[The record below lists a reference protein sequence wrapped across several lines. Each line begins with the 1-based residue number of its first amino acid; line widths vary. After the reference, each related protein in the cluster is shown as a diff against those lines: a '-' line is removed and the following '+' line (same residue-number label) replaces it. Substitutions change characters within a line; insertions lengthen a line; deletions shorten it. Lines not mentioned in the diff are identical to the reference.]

1 MRTSCADCSKLDGCD
16 EDSRKSPCKSPCKS
30 PYKSPY
36 KSPQGGSSIAL
47 LVYRYEETQS
57 GWNNKPET
65 HETPEIRRLKL
76 DIERASQ
83 DPAMGL
89 PEEFEP

>member
-16 EDSRKSPCKSPCKS
+16 EDSRESPRKSPCKSPR
-30 PYKSPY
+30 

-47 LVYRYEETQS
+47 LVYRHEEIHS
-57 GWNNKPET
+57 GWNNNPEAYKAR
-65 HETPEIRRLKL
+65 EIRRLRL
-76 DIERASQ
+76 EIERASQ

>member
-16 EDSRKSPCKSPCKS
+16 EDSRKSPC
-30 PYKSPY
+30 KSPY

-57 GWNNKPET
+57 GWNNNPEAHKT
-65 HETPEIRRLKL
+65 REIRRLRL
-76 DIERASQ
+76 EIERASQ
-83 DPAMGL
+83 DPAVGV

>member
-1 MRTSCADCSKLDGCD
+1 MRTSCADCSTLDGCD
-16 EDSRKSPCKSPCKS
+16 EDSRESPRKSPC
-30 PYKSPY
+30 

-47 LVYRYEETQS
+47 LVYRYEEIQS
-57 GWNNKPET
+57 GWNNNPEAYKAR
-65 HETPEIRRLKL
+65 EIRRLRL
-76 DIERASQ
+76 EIERASQ

>member
-16 EDSRKSPCKSPCKS
+16 EDSRKSPRKSPCKS
-30 PYKSPY
+30 PPS
-36 KSPQGGSSIAL
+36 GSSIAL
-47 LVYRYEETQS
+47 LVYRYEEIQS
-57 GWNNKPET
+57 GWNNNPEAYKAR
-65 HETPEIRRLKL
+65 EIRRLRL
-76 DIERASQ
+76 EIERASQ

>member
-16 EDSRKSPCKSPCKS
+16 EDSCKSPC
-30 PYKSPY
+30 KSPY

-76 DIERASQ
+76 EIERASQ
-83 DPAMGL
+83 DPAVGV

>member
-16 EDSRKSPCKSPCKS
+16 EDSR
-30 PYKSPY
+30 

-76 DIERASQ
+76 EIERASQ
-83 DPAMGL
+83 DPAVGV

>member
-16 EDSRKSPCKSPCKS
+16 EDSCKSPR
-30 PYKSPY
+30 

-47 LVYRYEETQS
+47 LVYRHEEIHS
-57 GWNNKPET
+57 GWNNNPEAHKT
-65 HETPEIRRLKL
+65 REIRRLRL
-76 DIERASQ
+76 EIERASQ
-83 DPAMGL
+83 DPAVGV